1 MTAPWV
7 AGKTYVPGSLV
18 RPLTKP
24 PAVSAAPTNAG
35 FESGDLTG
43 WTASA
48 GWSVVGG
55 SQYAGAYCAQLAAA
69 AGDDL
74 TLTNTNQVPITPG
87 QVINC
92 SLRVKQ
98 GAAGS
103 GNAGALIRMHW
114 YDASHAEIGHNDGDA
129 IYNGGGSYKTAYLRA
144 VAPTGAAFAAF
155 GIGAWDHSPSHPM
168 WVDDAAWDYT
178 YAGPISGLIYKA
190 VQPNPGKSGSN
201 EPAWP
206 PVNGETVVDNQ
217 VIWEAV
223 LATRLVWQASPLM
236 VSGTTEPDW
245 PEVNGGTVRDG
256 SIDWIAQTT
265 QILDVNCPPSKIVA
279 IAAGKV
285 YAADNDII
293 RYCAT
298 VNPLDWT
305 TQDDAGYLPFGLQT
319 YGSNPVAAMGL
330 YRSNLVAFNSEG
342 FQMWQVDEDPAST
355 ALLDAL
361 PIGSTQNRALAP
373 VANDLFFLSSQG
385 VRTVGI
391 AAGSTNLQAGDVGMP
406 IDSLVQQAM
415 KLAIANGA
423 PPIST
428 YVPSAGQYWLV
439 YSDFPPGA
447 PSLSGNAVGGNIGVA
462 YSYGYTAAGGVGPY
476 VFSITVGSLPDGL
489 TINVNTGVVSG
500 TPTTEEVSGYS
511 VTVTDSVGQHA
522 TLPDSIDVGGPTL
535 EFAVLQ
541 DSPIIY
547 LPLNEATGSVASDLS
562 GFERDGAYVGP
573 IVHSTVELRPGSR
586 CTQFGASGIG
596 AYVAVSDDGWGDIFL
611 TDTWSVEII
620 FRRDGSIAG
629 SADYPVA
636 KFISP
641 NTGYTS
647 MGMHGNIF
655 SLEDQLTG
663 QYFDESNAAHSINTP
678 DMTLSDPHIYVL
690 VRDGDTLYLYVDG
703 EQSTSHVT
711 GTQTGNNNAT
721 LPLTIGGEQNFP
733 NSYQFDGLISDVSVY
748 DHALSSA
755 RALVHAQAAGFA

>member
-373 VANDLFFLSSQG
+373 VANDLFVARRAYG
-385 VRTVGI
+385 RHCCGI
-391 AAGSTNLQAGDVGMP
+391 NEPAGRRRRHADRFTGSAGDEACYRERRSAYFNLRTQRWPV
-406 IDSLVQQAM
+406 
-415 KLAIANGA
+415 LAGL
-423 PPIST
+423 
-428 YVPSAGQYWLV
+428 QR
-439 YSDFPPGA
+439 
-447 PSLSGNAVGGNIGVA
+447 
-462 YSYGYTAAGGVGPY
+462 
-476 VFSITVGSLPDGL
+476 LP
-489 TINVNTGVVSG
+489 
-500 TPTTEEVSGYS
+500 
-511 VTVTDSVGQHA
+511 A
-522 TLPDSIDVGGPTL
+522 W
-535 EFAVLQ
+535 
-541 DSPIIY
+541 
-547 LPLNEATGSVASDLS
+547 
-562 GFERDGAYVGP
+562 R
-573 IVHSTVELRPGSR
+573 
-586 CTQFGASGIG
+586 
-596 AYVAVSDDGWGDIFL
+596 
-611 TDTWSVEII
+611 
-620 FRRDGSIAG
+620 SIALWKCSRREHRCG
-629 SADYPVA
+629 VQLWVHRGRRGRPVCFLHHSR
-636 KFISP
+636 KSS
-641 NTGYTS
+641 GR
-647 MGMHGNIF
+647 
-655 SLEDQLTG
+655 LDDQCE
-663 QYFDESNAAHSINTP
+663 Y
-678 DMTLSDPHIYVL
+678 
-690 VRDGDTLYLYVDG
+690 RC
-703 EQSTSHVT
+703 
-711 GTQTGNNNAT
+711 
-721 LPLTIGGEQNFP
+721 
-733 NSYQFDGLISDVSVY
+733 
-748 DHALSSA
+748 
-755 RALVHAQAAGFA
+755 R